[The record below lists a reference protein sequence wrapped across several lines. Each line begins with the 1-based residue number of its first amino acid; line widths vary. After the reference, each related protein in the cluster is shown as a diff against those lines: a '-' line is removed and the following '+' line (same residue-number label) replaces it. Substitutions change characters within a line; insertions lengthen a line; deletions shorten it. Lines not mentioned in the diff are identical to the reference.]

1 VEVEGLS
8 KETDRPVTDLIRKP
22 SNCAKT
28 IDPRHAQNEIQLK
41 RCWTGETPLDEF
53 LGDHEFGQATRAEP
67 DRKPIDMI
75 AGHDAPLISIQ
86 NPHFAHNF
94 KLQIRTAVLTD
105 PCEGMTGD
113 PVRATAQPAEDQKRI
128 I

>member
-1 VEVEGLS
+1 LLDRRNTGWMRFSVIMNSGKQHELS
-8 KETDRPVTDLIRKP
+8 VKTSRP
-22 SNCAKT
+22 
-28 IDPRHAQNEIQLK
+28 
-41 RCWTGETPLDEF
+41 
-53 LGDHEFGQATRAEP
+53 AEP